1 MNVYYGF
8 DQLPLFSDLTATMG
22 SFDGVHHGHRLLI
35 EHLKSYAA
43 GRDSMVITFEP
54 HPRVVIHPDRV
65 QRLLSTLPEKL
76 VLLAETGVD
85 NVLVIPFTWEFSRL
99 SSEEFI
105 RDYLISKLGV
115 RAMITGQN
123 HFFGRDKGG
132 DVQLLRQ
139 YGVRVV
145 DLERFDD
152 ISSTQLRDVLER
164 GEMAM
169 AERLLGGGYLVQ
181 LPVSGGQYKLLPA
194 SLAGG
199 LCDIQLF
206 RRSVSDVDAS
216 DLLFSSGVYSGD
228 YSLQTV
234 GARLCGVEVS
244 DVVSAPTTPF
254 LFSEFFASSASEA
267 YSVDSPEFIRIFA
280 SSAL

>member
-115 RAMITGQN
+115 RAMITGQS

-164 GEMAM
+164 GDMAV

-181 LPVSGGQYKLLPA
+181 LPVSVGQHKLLPLA
-194 SLAGG
+194 AGG
-199 LCDIQLF
+199 RCDVQLLK
-206 RRSVSDVDAS
+206 RSGSNVDAL
-216 DLLFSSGVYSGD
+216 DILFTLGVSSGD

-234 GARLCGVEVS
+234 GERLCGVEVS
-244 DVVSAPTTPF
+244 ALSVDNVPSI
-254 LFSEFFASSASEA
+254 FSEFFASSASEA